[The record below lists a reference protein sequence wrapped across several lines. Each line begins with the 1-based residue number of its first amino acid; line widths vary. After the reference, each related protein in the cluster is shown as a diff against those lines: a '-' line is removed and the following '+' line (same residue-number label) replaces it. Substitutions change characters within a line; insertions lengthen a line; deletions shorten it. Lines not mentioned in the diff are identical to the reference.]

1 MEFNNREIGVT
12 LILVCM
18 VAFWTLS
25 SIRRRIAEE
34 RKKKILKQGVQA
46 NATVLAIRPTGEYLN
61 NLPEFQVQVQVKPKA
76 GNDFVTEMREV
87 LPFAKYDSLR
97 KGTQVLVKYDPE
109 YYKRAIF
116 LQMAETLI

>member
-1 MEFNNREIGVT
+1 MEINNRELGAT
-12 LILVCM
+12 LILLCM
-18 VAFWTLS
+18 IAFWTLA

-46 NATVLAIRPTGEYLN
+46 NATVLTIKPTGEYLN
-61 NLPEFQVQVQVKPKA
+61 NLPEFQVQVKVKPKA
-76 GNDFVTEMREV
+76 GADFVAEMKEV
-87 LPFAKYDSLR
+87 LPYAKYDSIR
-97 KGTQVLVKYDPE
+97 RGTQVLIKYDPE